1 MELQFYL
8 LMLILRKEVGCAWI
22 KKTLA
27 EASSFLTNAKHLGLI
42 LKVESLSED
51 GEFSGYAAIFGNV
64 DSVGDVIEK
73 GALTKTIR
81 EDFDRNNN
89 PIKLLNYFCR
99 VYN

>member
-1 MELQFYL
+1 M
-8 LMLILRKEVGCAWI
+8 
-22 KKTLA
+22 
-27 EASSFLTNAKHLGLI
+27 
-42 LKVESLSED
+42 KVESLSED